1 VGFIMGNML
10 VFSNLA
16 FPKSNQEKEGDLLV
30 GFKKVWRFL
39 TIINISSNLYV
50 FHRNVNAF
58 SKAVL

>member
-1 VGFIMGNML
+1 ML